1 MFKPKTLVAA
11 CLTTVAL
18 SGAMAAPSALAAK
31 FDKKA
36 LDFPHVSGELLV
48 TFKDAADTRRA
59 MSLLGRSGAVKAEAL
74 RIPAF
79 AQDSELGRTMKV
91 TVEGD
96 LGSKMKAI
104 AALGD
109 IEWVE
114 PNFIYTAD
122 LLPTDPMFD
131 ELWALKNIG
140 QTGGTEDADIDAPG
154 AWNTSTG
161 ESSVVVGVI
170 DTGIAY
176 DHPDLAANMWVNTGE
191 IANNGVDDDG
201 NGYIDDVHGINCITG
216 SGDPYDDNGHGTHV
230 AGTIAAVMDNDEGIV
245 GVAPGVTVMGLKFLS
260 AAGSGSSDDALECL
274 LYSVEMGVSL
284 TNNSWGGGFPS
295 RSMKQAIEIA
305 GSHDQLF
312 IAAAGNDGTDND
324 VVPHFPSNY
333 RSANIVSVAN
343 SDHDDMLDASSN
355 YGAVSVDVAAPGT
368 GITSTVPYS
377 SVSELNVAGMTYA
390 ATPMSYAAYGRA
402 SAPMSDGGLCD
413 TTDASWSGTV
423 VLCERGE
430 IAFYDKVINA
440 QSSGAVAVAVYNNVE
455 GMLYGTLGEGNSSD
469 IPAVGLSQAD
479 GQALVASYL
488 GNEGEVVNTF
498 DPNGLGYDTYTGTSM
513 ASPHVA
519 GAAALILSINPNLT
533 YQQVKNKLIYQVD
546 KPEAL
551 AGKTVSGGRMNLKRI
566 VRATSSSL

>member
-18 SGAMAAPSALAAK
+18 SGALAAPSALAAK

-104 AALGD
+104 AALRNVA
-109 IEWVE
+109 WVE
-114 PNFIYTAD
+114 PNFLVYAD
-122 LLPTDPMFD
+122 GIPTDPMFD
-131 ELWALKNIG
+131 DLWGMNNTG
-140 QTGGTEDADIDAPG
+140 QTGGTADADIDAPE
-154 AWNTSTG
+154 AWDLELG
-161 ESSVVVGVI
+161 VSSVVVGII

-176 DHPDLAANMWVNTGE
+176 DHPDLAANMWMNTGE
-191 IANNGVDDDG
+191 IADNGVDDDG
-201 NGYIDDVHGINCITG
+201 NGYVDDVYGINCITG

-230 AGTIAAVMDNDEGIV
+230 AGTVAAVMDNGEGVV
-245 GVAPGVTVMGLKFLS
+245 GVAPGVSLMGLKFLS
-260 AAGSGSSDDALECL
+260 AEGSGSSDDALECL
-274 LYSVEMGVSL
+274 LYSVNMGADL

-295 RSMKQAIEIA
+295 RAMKSAIEQA
-305 GSHDQLF
+305 GNRGSLF
-312 IAAAGNDGTDND
+312 VAAAGNNGTDND
-324 VVPHFPSNY
+324 RGPHYPSSY
-333 RSANIVSVAN
+333 RSPSVLAVAN
-343 SDHDDMLDASSN
+343 SDHNDALDASSN
-355 YGAVSVDVAAPGT
+355 YGARSVDIAAPGT

-377 SVSELNVAGMTYA
+377 SVSELNAAGMTFA
-390 ATPMSYAAYGRA
+390 GSPMAYAAYGMA

-455 GMLYGTLGEGNSSD
+455 GMLFGTLGEGNSSD
-469 IPAVGLSQAD
+469 IPAIGLSQAD
-479 GQALVASYL
+479 GQTLVASYL
-488 GNEGEVVNTF
+488 GTDGEVVNTF
-498 DPNGLGYDTYTGTSM
+498 DENGLGYDTYTGTSM
-513 ASPHVA
+513 AAPHVA
-519 GAAALILSINPNLT
+519 GAAALLLSIDPDLT
-533 YQQVKNKLIYQVD
+533 PVEIKNILMSTSD
-546 KPEAL
+546 KPAAM
-551 AGKTVSGGRMNLKRI
+551 AGTTVSSGRLNVLEAVLSVI
-566 VRATSSSL
+566 D

>member
-104 AALGD
+104 AALRNVA
-109 IEWVE
+109 WVE
-114 PNFIYTAD
+114 PNFLVYAD
-122 LLPTDPMFD
+122 GIPTDPMFD
-131 ELWALKNIG
+131 DLWGMNNTG
-140 QTGGTEDADIDAPG
+140 QTGGTADADIDAPE
-154 AWNTSTG
+154 AWDLELG
-161 ESSVVVGVI
+161 VSSVVVGII

-176 DHPDLAANMWVNTGE
+176 DHPDLAANMWMNTGE
-191 IANNGVDDDG
+191 IADNGVDDDG
-201 NGYIDDVHGINCITG
+201 NGYVDDVYGINCITG

-230 AGTIAAVMDNDEGIV
+230 AGTVAAVMDNGEGVV
-245 GVAPGVTVMGLKFLS
+245 GVAPGVSLMGLKFLS
-260 AAGSGSSDDALECL
+260 AEGSGSSDAALECL
-274 LYSVEMGVSL
+274 LYSVEMGADL

-295 RSMKQAIEIA
+295 RAMKSAIELA
-305 GSHDQLF
+305 GDSGSLF
-312 IAAAGNDGTDND
+312 VAAAGNNGTDND
-324 VVPHFPSNY
+324 RGPHYPSSY
-333 RSANIVSVAN
+333 RTPYVLAVAN
-343 SDHDDMLDASSN
+343 SDHNDALDASSN
-355 YGAVSVDVAAPGT
+355 YGARSVDIAAPGT

-377 SVSELNVAGMTYA
+377 AVSELNAAGMTFA
-390 ATPMSYAAYGRA
+390 GSPMAYAAYGMA

-455 GMLYGTLGEGNSSD
+455 GMLFGTLGEGNSSD
-469 IPAVGLSQAD
+469 IPAIGLSQAD
-479 GQALVASYL
+479 GQTLVASYL
-488 GNEGEVVNTF
+488 GTDGEVVNTF
-498 DPNGLGYDTYTGTSM
+498 DENGLGYDTYTGTSM
-513 ASPHVA
+513 AAPHVA
-519 GAAALILSINPNLT
+519 GAAALLLSIDPDLT
-533 YQQVKNKLIYQVD
+533 PVEIKNILMTTSD
-546 KPEAL
+546 KPAAM
-551 AGKTVSGGRMNLKRI
+551 AGTTVSSGRLNVLEAVLSVI
-566 VRATSSSL
+566 D

>member
-18 SGAMAAPSALAAK
+18 SGALAAPSALAAK

-104 AALGD
+104 AALRNVA
-109 IEWVE
+109 WVE
-114 PNFIYTAD
+114 PNFLVYAD
-122 LLPTDPMFD
+122 GIPTDPMFD
-131 ELWALKNIG
+131 DLWGMNNTG
-140 QTGGTEDADIDAPG
+140 QTGGTADADIDAPE
-154 AWNTSTG
+154 AWDLELG
-161 ESSVVVGVI
+161 VSSVVVGII

-176 DHPDLAANMWVNTGE
+176 DHPDLAANMWMNTGE
-191 IANNGVDDDG
+191 IADNGVDDDG
-201 NGYIDDVHGINCITG
+201 NGYVDDVYGINCITG

-230 AGTIAAVMDNDEGIV
+230 AGTVAAVMDNGEGVV
-245 GVAPGVTVMGLKFLS
+245 GVAPGVSLMGLKFLS
-260 AAGSGSSDDALECL
+260 AEGSGSSDDALECL
-274 LYSVEMGVSL
+274 LYSVNMGADL

-295 RSMKQAIEIA
+295 RAMKSAIEQA
-305 GSHDQLF
+305 GNRGSLF
-312 IAAAGNDGTDND
+312 VAAAGNNGTDND
-324 VVPHFPSNY
+324 RGPHYPSSY
-333 RSANIVSVAN
+333 RSPSVLAVAN
-343 SDHDDMLDASSN
+343 SDHNDALDASSN
-355 YGAVSVDVAAPGT
+355 YGARSVDIAAPGT

-377 SVSELNVAGMTYA
+377 AVSELNAAGMTFA
-390 ATPMSYAAYGRA
+390 GSPMAYAAYGMA

-455 GMLYGTLGEGNSSD
+455 GMLFGTLGEGNSSD
-469 IPAVGLSQAD
+469 IPAIGLSQAD
-479 GQALVASYL
+479 GQTLVASYL
-488 GNEGEVVNTF
+488 GTDGEVVNTF
-498 DPNGLGYDTYTGTSM
+498 DENGLGYDTYTGTSM
-513 ASPHVA
+513 AAPHVA
-519 GAAALILSINPNLT
+519 GAAALLLSIDPDLT
-533 YQQVKNKLIYQVD
+533 PVEIKNILMSTSD
-546 KPEAL
+546 KPAAM
-551 AGKTVSGGRMNLKRI
+551 AGTTVSSGRLNVLEAVLSVI
-566 VRATSSSL
+566 D

>member
-18 SGAMAAPSALAAK
+18 SGALAAPSALAAK

-74 RIPAF
+74 GIPAF

-104 AALGD
+104 AALRNVA
-109 IEWVE
+109 WVE
-114 PNFIYTAD
+114 PNFLVYAD
-122 LLPTDPMFD
+122 GIPTDPMFD
-131 ELWALKNIG
+131 DLWGMNNTG
-140 QTGGTEDADIDAPG
+140 QTGGTADADIDAPE
-154 AWNTSTG
+154 AWDLELG
-161 ESSVVVGVI
+161 VSSVVVGII

-176 DHPDLAANMWVNTGE
+176 DHPDLAANMWMNTGE
-191 IANNGVDDDG
+191 IADNGVDDDG
-201 NGYIDDVHGINCITG
+201 NGYVDDVYGINCITG

-230 AGTIAAVMDNDEGIV
+230 AGTVAAVMDNGEGVV
-245 GVAPGVTVMGLKFLS
+245 GVAPGVSLMGLKFLS
-260 AAGSGSSDDALECL
+260 AEGSGSSDDALECL
-274 LYSVEMGVSL
+274 LYSVNMGADL

-295 RSMKQAIEIA
+295 RAMKSAIEQA
-305 GSHDQLF
+305 GNRGSLF
-312 IAAAGNDGTDND
+312 VAAAGNNGTDND
-324 VVPHFPSNY
+324 RGPHYPSSY
-333 RSANIVSVAN
+333 RSPSVLAVAN
-343 SDHDDMLDASSN
+343 SDHNDALDASSN
-355 YGAVSVDVAAPGT
+355 YGARSVDIAAPGT

-377 SVSELNVAGMTYA
+377 AVSELNAAGMTFA
-390 ATPMSYAAYGRA
+390 GSPMAYAAYGMA

-455 GMLYGTLGEGNSSD
+455 GMLFGTLGEGNSSD
-469 IPAVGLSQAD
+469 IPAIGLSQAD
-479 GQALVASYL
+479 GQTLVASYL
-488 GNEGEVVNTF
+488 GTDGEVVNTF
-498 DPNGLGYDTYTGTSM
+498 DENGLGYDTYTGTSM
-513 ASPHVA
+513 AAPHVA
-519 GAAALILSINPNLT
+519 GAAALLLSIDPDLT
-533 YQQVKNKLIYQVD
+533 PVEIKNILMTTSD
-546 KPEAL
+546 KPAAM
-551 AGKTVSGGRMNLKRI
+551 AGTTVSSGRLNVLEAVLSVI
-566 VRATSSSL
+566 D